1 MMFSYLKKRYC
12 VHPSIGSVHQLKDES
27 LGVRN
32 ERCLW
37 VGVCK
42 KCGADVDLSEGP
54 FNQSSVCE
62 VVAITRKVLLLVAF
76 VTASA
81 WIYYLLK

>member
-1 MMFSYLKKRYC
+1 MFSYLKKRYC

-27 LGVRN
+27 LGVGN

-37 VGVCK
+37 VGTCK
-42 KCGADVDLSEGP
+42 TCGAVVDLGDGP
-54 FNQSSVCE
+54 FNQSSICE
-62 VVAITRKVLLLVAF
+62 MIAIARWILLVAF
-76 VTASA
+76 VVASV